1 MTRASFWIKDEQ
13 TETNIFLP
21 PEKVE
26 QYWVETAVLD
36 VTQLDLLDLSHP
48 AALFSCLN
56 MTLAFLQKNLVN
68 LEWKWLVLWKFLTRH
83 ISSVDAFYLLHF
95 LPPSWLDQQKNWV
108 PAEGSNCSSAG
119 MTNPH

>member
-26 QYWVETAVLD
+26 QYWVEIAVLN
-36 VTQLDLLDLSHP
+36 VTPLDLLDLPHP
-48 AALFSCLN
+48 AALFSYLK
-56 MTLAFLQKNLVN
+56 MTLAFLQKKLVN

-83 ISSVDAFYLLHF
+83 ISSVDAFYLLHSYHH
-95 LPPSWLDQQKNWV
+95 LGL
-108 PAEGSNCSSAG
+108 SNKKTRSLLKVQIVHLLG
-119 MTNPH
+119 